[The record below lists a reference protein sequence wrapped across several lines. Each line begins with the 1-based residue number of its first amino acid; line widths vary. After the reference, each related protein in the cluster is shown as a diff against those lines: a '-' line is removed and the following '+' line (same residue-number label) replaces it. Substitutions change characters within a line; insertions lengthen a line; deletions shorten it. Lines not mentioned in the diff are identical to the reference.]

1 MVSGTLPDFREI
13 PGRNRRPRMAR
24 RFVFYALARTLA
36 WLTRYGPRVLAVGF
50 MEGLGRLAF
59 RCRRGDREVAL
70 RQLALAFPEWDNATR
85 LRTAR
90 ASFVCFGRNLVDSV
104 RGEASVRIAA
114 ADEERLA
121 RIQESGDP
129 VLVLSLHLG
138 SWELLGRWLASR
150 FPAMGVVTANPHNH
164 WVDSWLTRERAAFG
178 LRTFDRRRETLAAA
192 RWLRRGAAL
201 AVMADH
207 RSQVSSVPAP
217 FFGRPAPTAVGP
229 GRLAR
234 RSRARILPVGLCRE
248 GGEHWVLVGDEV
260 IWQDAENDSVL
271 TARCNTALEALIRRA
286 PGEWTWFHDRYGETV
301 EFAAGRSES

>member
-1 MVSGTLPDFREI
+1 
-13 PGRNRRPRMAR
+13 MAR

-36 WLTRYGPRVLAVGF
+36 WLARHGPRVLAVGF

-59 RCRRGDREVAL
+59 SCRRRDREVAL
-70 RQLALAFPEWDNATR
+70 RQLALAFPDWDSATR
-85 LRTAR
+85 WRAAR
-90 ASFVCFGRNLVDSV
+90 ASFACFGRNLVDSV
-104 RGEASVRIAA
+104 RGEARVRIAA

-164 WVDSWLTRERAAFG
+164 WVDSWLTRERVTFG

-207 RSQVSSVPAP
+207 RNQVSSVPAP

-234 RSRARILPVGLCRE
+234 RSRARILPVGMRHE

-260 IWQDAENDSVL
+260 IWQDAPDDFVL
-271 TARCNTALEALIRRA
+271 TARCNAALEALIRRA
-286 PGEWTWFHDRYGETV
+286 PREWTWFHDRYGETV
-301 EFAAGRSES
+301 EIAAGGSES